1 MGLIGG
7 LFKLAIL
14 PLLIIFMVLKLIGQG
29 LLFIIHTLWTLVLIV
44 IIAKIWKRA

>member
-14 PLLIIFMVLKLIGQG
+14 PLLIIFMILGVIARGLMFIG
-29 LLFIIHTLWTLVLIV
+29 HMLWMLVMIV